1 MGAFQPSAPSSMHH
15 PPPEEKGKA
24 FLQHYL
30 DTLPEVD
37 TTAWCPGG
45 SHPPQLLPGR
55 RCEPSSPLGYTQAQT
70 VVTIALLTPACPAP
84 RTRTPSAPSPHQ
96 HSEPGTSCTQL
107 PAHLALSAHNTQN
120 SAPPA
125 LLRPSTCAPPVPST
139 SWPSSQNPNISFEFS
154 KPKHPQDSAC
164 SAPRAQ
170 HPQRSAPTACAP
182 SETPA
187 CEQPACPAHKIR
199 HPQHPLLQ

>member
-1 MGAFQPSAPSSMHH
+1 MGAFLPNAPSSMRH

-24 FLQHYL
+24 FLQHFL

-70 VVTIALLTPACPAP
+70 VVTIALLTPARPAP

-96 HSEPGTSCTQL
+96 HSEPGTSSTQL

-139 SWPSSQNPNISFEFS
+139 SWPSSQNPNI
-154 KPKHPQDSAC
+154 
-164 SAPRAQ
+164 PRTQHAQHQELSTRNAQ
-170 HPQRSAPTACAP
+170 HPP
-182 SETPA
+182 
-187 CEQPACPAHKIR
+187 HV
-199 HPQHPLLQ
+199 HPQKPQHVSNQHAQHTKLGIPSTHFFNK

>member
-24 FLQHYL
+24 FLQHFL

-55 RCEPSSPLGYTQAQT
+55 CCEPSSPLGYTQAQT
-70 VVTIALLTPACPAP
+70 VVTIALLTPARPAP
-84 RTRTPSAPSPHQ
+84 RTRTPSAPRPHQ

-139 SWPSSQNPNISFEFS
+139 SWPSSQNPNI
-154 KPKHPQDSAC
+154 
-164 SAPRAQ
+164 PRTQHAQHQELSTRNAQ
-170 HPQRSAPTACAP
+170 HPP
-182 SETPA
+182 
-187 CEQPACPAHKIR
+187 HV
-199 HPQHPLLQ
+199 HPQKPQHVSNQHAQHTKLGIPSTHFFNK

>member
-70 VVTIALLTPACPAP
+70 VVTIALLTPARPAP
-84 RTRTPSAPSPHQ
+84 RTRTPSAPRPHQ

-139 SWPSSQNPNISFEFS
+139 SWPSSQNSNI
-154 KPKHPQDSAC
+154 
-164 SAPRAQ
+164 PRTQHAQHQELSTRNAQ
-170 HPQRSAPTACAP
+170 HPP
-182 SETPA
+182 
-187 CEQPACPAHKIR
+187 HV
-199 HPQHPLLQ
+199 HPQKPQHVSNQHAQHTKLGIPSTLFFNT

>member
-24 FLQHYL
+24 FLQHFL

-70 VVTIALLTPACPAP
+70 VVTIALLTPARPAP

-125 LLRPSTCAPPVPST
+125 LLRPSTCAPRYLAPHGLVLKTQTSPGLSMLST
-139 SWPSSQNPNISFEFS
+139 KS
-154 KPKHPQDSAC
+154 
-164 SAPRAQ
+164 SAPATLSTHRMCTL
-170 HPQRSAPTACAP
+170 RNP
-182 SETPA
+182 SM
-187 CEQPACPAHKIR
+187 
-199 HPQHPLLQ
+199 

>member
-24 FLQHYL
+24 FLQHFL
-30 DTLPEVD
+30 DTFPEVD

-70 VVTIALLTPACPAP
+70 VVTIALLTPARPAP

-96 HSEPGTSCTQL
+96 HSEPGTSSTQL

-139 SWPSSQNPNISFEFS
+139 SWPSSQNPNI
-154 KPKHPQDSAC
+154 
-164 SAPRAQ
+164 PRTQHAQHQELSTRNAQ
-170 HPQRSAPTACAP
+170 HPP
-182 SETPA
+182 
-187 CEQPACPAHKIR
+187 HV
-199 HPQHPLLQ
+199 HPQKPQHVSNQHAQHTKLGIPSTHFFNK

>member
-1 MGAFQPSAPSSMHH
+1 MGAFQPSAPSSLHH
-15 PPPEEKGKA
+15 PPPEEKGTA

-30 DTLPEVD
+30 DTLPEGD

-70 VVTIALLTPACPAP
+70 VVTIALLTPARPAP

-96 HSEPGTSCTQL
+96 HSEPGTSSTQL

-139 SWPSSQNPNISFEFS
+139 SWPSSQNPNI
-154 KPKHPQDSAC
+154 
-164 SAPRAQ
+164 PRTQHAQHQELSTRNAQ
-170 HPQRSAPTACAP
+170 HPP
-182 SETPA
+182 
-187 CEQPACPAHKIR
+187 HV
-199 HPQHPLLQ
+199 HPQKPQHVSNQHAQHTKLGIPSTHFFNK

>member
-1 MGAFQPSAPSSMHH
+1 MGAFQPSAPFSMHH

-24 FLQHYL
+24 FLQHFL

-70 VVTIALLTPACPAP
+70 VVTIALLTPARPAP
-84 RTRTPSAPSPHQ
+84 RTRTHSAPRPHQ

-139 SWPSSQNPNISFEFS
+139 SWPSSQNPNI
-154 KPKHPQDSAC
+154 
-164 SAPRAQ
+164 PRTQHAQHQELSTRNAQ
-170 HPQRSAPTACAP
+170 HPP
-182 SETPA
+182 
-187 CEQPACPAHKIR
+187 HV
-199 HPQHPLLQ
+199 HPQKPQHVSNQHAQHTKLGIPSTHFFNK